1 MPISKSGLLV
11 SLASGIFIGG
21 ALFDVLPETIK
32 NLGISTAVFWLL
44 VGYIGWWIIKLVL
57 QKLKKASLPYLTA
70 AALWLH
76 SVLEGMVTGLAFGV
90 SQLFGF
96 VILIAMTLHILPEF
110 FLSMIL
116 MKGAGSTTKWSL
128 ATTFAGFG
136 LLYASFG
143 ITYWLIPDFG
153 TILPIALALSGGA
166 FLFVGLASFWK
177 RKSLAN
183 FVSLLVGIGV
193 IFLQS
198 VAD

>member
-1 MPISKSGLLV
+1 MVLISKSNLLV
-11 SLASGIFIGG
+11 SLASGIFVGG

-32 NLGISTAVFWLL
+32 NLGATTAIFWLL
-44 VGYIGWWIIKLVL
+44 VGYVGWWMIKLVL
-57 QKLKKASLPYLTA
+57 QKLKKPALPPLTA

-90 SQLFGF
+90 SQLFGLF
-96 VILIAMTLHILPEF
+96 ILSAMTLHILPEF
-110 FLSMIL
+110 FAATTL
-116 MKGAGSTTKWSL
+116 MKGTGSTTKSSL
-128 ATTFAGFG
+128 LATFAGFG

-143 ITYWLIPDFG
+143 ITYWLILDLG
-153 TILPIALALSGGA
+153 MILPMALALSGGA

-183 FVSLLVGIGV
+183 FVALLIGVGV

-198 VAD
+198 NL